1 MALDTNL
8 YDAEYTPEQVGS
20 GESYGGDFDEYA
32 DDNALNGQ
40 ETDFGDISIDGKTAK
55 DVEGEEKPPAT
66 STGTIKAKWGDQ
78 EVEVDLSD
86 KEMLETALTQA
97 LVGQQLAQ
105 EKEQWEAKYAEL
117 ERGYAEAEETVNNII
132 QGFEETP
139 LDIMNEAINE
149 GRLLED
155 PKRFNEY
162 KKWLTEQVTFV
173 NKSDAERKQFLQQ
186 KEYERLMDERKAS
199 EQAAVEAKQAQ
210 LDAQR
215 QEIHSKVQ
223 SWTNAQWEGIKAK
236 VDTANL
242 PAVQR
247 LMRMLLSEA
256 STRSNVDTDAL
267 TKELNELVKPY
278 FKGDTTNRSN
288 QGTKNLQSSVSGA
301 SNKVGGNSTNEL
313 SKKIAQARANGD
325 IKGLMTLLSKS
336 GLQV

>member
-1 MALDTNL
+1 MAFDANLFDT
-8 YDAEYTPEQVGS
+8 EYTPEEVGS
-20 GESYGGDFDEYA
+20 GASYGGDFDEYA
-32 DDNALNGQ
+32 DDNALNVEGD
-40 ETDFGDISIDGKTAK
+40 TDFGNISIGGETAK
-55 DVEGEEKPPAT
+55 PNTEGKQPPPAT
-66 STGTIKAKWGDQ
+66 GTVKAKWGDT

-86 KEMLETALTQA
+86 REMIETALTQA

-105 EKEQWEAKYAEL
+105 EKEQWESKYKEL
-117 ERGYAEAEETVNNII
+117 ETSHAEAEETVNNII
-132 QGFEETP
+132 KGFEETP
-139 LDIMNEAINE
+139 LDMMNEAISE

-155 PKRFNEY
+155 PARFNEY
-162 KKWLTEQVTFV
+162 KKWLTEQVNFV
-173 NKSDAERKQFLQQ
+173 NKSEAERKTFLQQ
-186 KEYERLMDERKAS
+186 KAYERLMN
-199 EQAAVEAKQAQ
+199 EQKRNEQTAMEAKQAQ
-210 LDAQR
+210 LEAQK

-236 VDTANL
+236 VEPANL

-247 LMRMLLSEA
+247 IMRMLLSEA
-256 STRSNVDTDAL
+256 STRSKVDTDVL
-267 TKELNELVKPY
+267 TKELQELVKPY
-278 FKGDTTNRSN
+278 FKGDTANRSN